1 MLRDAVRGVVVV
13 ATEVAEEAG
22 KRVAGLLERS
32 GVNAAAL
39 EQFPPSAKTLQTLA
53 EEAVTAGRAG
63 VDLAIGV
70 TRSEVEKVFE
80 KVGDQVMKVGV
91 VLSFLESRLREA
103 EEPVPAP
110 EARAGGLFEAGW
122 EEEVRPAESDAEP
135 EQEHEWAWAD
145 ETPEPVAPPVRKPAA
160 AKKAPAAKKTTPA
173 KKTTAAKKATAKTAT
188 AKKTPAKKTTA
199 KKAAPRKPADG

>member
-32 GVNAAAL
+32 GVNVAAL

-110 EARAGGLFEAGW
+110 APEARAGGLFEAGW
-122 EEEVRPAESDAEP
+122 EEEVRPAESESESDTEP

-145 ETPEPVAPPVRKPAA
+145 ETPEPVAPPVKKPAA
-160 AKKAPAAKKTTPA
+160 VKKAPAAKT
-173 KKTTAAKKATAKTAT
+173 TTARTAT
-188 AKKTPAKKTTA
+188 AKKTTAKKTAA